1 MYQFKGT
8 LIVRKIFGKYG
19 EFAIGTIQT
28 PIGEFSV
35 KQAQLDE
42 YQEGTYEGRFVVS
55 NIRTISGGFGT
66 NKLILESRATLDSI
80 HIDEIDPAPV
90 EVITEADP
98 ITEADNVDF
107 EQVAA
112 STQSTTDVD
121 LQNLFNAQEI
131 ATIEQGEAVVLDPSN
146 DRGILR
152 QQHNYLKTNAWKF
165 NMQEQAWYLP

>member
-131 ATIEQGEAVVLDPSN
+131 ATIEQGEAVVLDPTN